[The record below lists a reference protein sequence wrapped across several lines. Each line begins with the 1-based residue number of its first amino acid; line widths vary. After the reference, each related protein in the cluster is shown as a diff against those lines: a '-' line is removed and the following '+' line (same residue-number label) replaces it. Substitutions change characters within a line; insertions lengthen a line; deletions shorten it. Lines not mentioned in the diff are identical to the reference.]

1 VRLSLRAIGATV
13 VFLAASAC
21 ATNPTSGRTPSS
33 AGNDV
38 RADAIGCLDTLH
50 ASDTVETIVK
60 MTAAS
65 QDPKIALPRNFEN
78 FFAEGFHARF
88 KAPTKL
94 PLSVVIGG
102 EPCDSL
108 GSRCAGGI
116 LNVGAV
122 AYVTAHA
129 NGSLVVTNIVDETLT
144 EDFANNIRS
153 ALEAMSKNRD
163 VPWLESKDSIP
174 LMLTFVPDDQ
184 PDTVP
189 ATRYVFKAKIPRYDL
204 PFTYAMM
211 PSAGIVPTYPMRAAI
226 AGIEDSVVL
235 AFTVRANGSIASESM
250 DFVSG
255 NYREFVLSA
264 ADALNDARY
273 HPAHLGDC
281 AVATR
286 IKQRFV
292 FKSPH

>member
-1 VRLSLRAIGATV
+1 M
-13 VFLAASAC
+13 AASAC
-21 ATNPTSGRTPSS
+21 AANPAPNRRPSS
-33 AGNDV
+33 TANGV
-38 RADAIGCLDTLH
+38 GADGIGCLDTLH

-60 MTAAS
+60 MTVAS
-65 QDPKIALPRNFEN
+65 QDPKTALPPNFEN
-78 FFAEGFHARF
+78 FLAQGFQARF
-88 KAPTKL
+88 KAPSRL
-94 PLSVVIGG
+94 PLSVVIGD

-116 LNVGAV
+116 LNIGAV
-122 AYVTAHA
+122 AYVTARS
-129 NGSLVVTNIVDETLT
+129 NGSLVVTDVVDETLT
-144 EDFANNIRS
+144 EDFADSIRS
-153 ALEAMSKNRD
+153 ALETMAKNRD
-163 VPWLESKDSIP
+163 VPWLEHADSIP
-174 LMLTFVPDDQ
+174 LVLTFAPDDRA
-184 PDTVP
+184 DTVP
-189 ATRYVFKAKIPRYDL
+189 ETRYVFKAKIPRYGL

-211 PSAGIVPTYPMRAAI
+211 PSTGIVPKYPSRAAI

-235 AFTVRANGSIASESM
+235 AFTVRANGSIAPQSM

-264 ADALNDARY
+264 ADALNESRY

-286 IKQRFV
+286 IRQRFV

>member
-1 VRLSLRAIGATV
+1 VHLPLRAIGLTFV
-13 VFLAASAC
+13 VLAASAC
-21 ATNPTSGRTPSS
+21 AGNPSPNRTHSS
-33 AGNDV
+33 AATNIH
-38 RADAIGCLDTLH
+38 ADAIGCLDTLH

-65 QDPKIALPRNFEN
+65 QDPKIALPTNFQN
-78 FFAEGFHARF
+78 YLAQAFKVRF
-88 KAPTKL
+88 KAPPKL
-94 PLSVVIGG
+94 PLSVVVGG

-116 LNVGAV
+116 LNIGAV
-122 AYVTAHA
+122 AYVTARG
-129 NGSLVVTNIVDETLT
+129 NGSLVVTNVVDETLT
-144 EDFANNIRS
+144 EDFADSVRS
-153 ALEAMSKNRD
+153 TLEGISKNRD
-163 VPWLESKDSIP
+163 VPWLERVDSIP
-174 LMLTFVPDDQ
+174 LVLTFVSDDQ

-189 ATRYVFKAKIPRYDL
+189 ETRYIFKAKIPRYEL

-211 PSAGIVPTYPMRAAI
+211 PSAGIAPKYPLRAAI

-235 AFTVRANGSIASESM
+235 AFTVRANGSIAPQSM

-264 ADALNDARY
+264 ADALNEARY

-286 IKQRFV
+286 IRQRFV

>member
-1 VRLSLRAIGATV
+1 VHLRLRAIGLTFV
-13 VFLAASAC
+13 VIAAGAC
-21 ATNPTSGRTPSS
+21 AANPTPNRRPST
-33 AGNDV
+33 ANDV
-38 RADAIGCLDTLH
+38 GADGIGCLDTLH

-65 QDPKIALPRNFEN
+65 QDPKTALPPNFEN
-78 FFAEGFHARF
+78 FLAQGFKARF
-88 KAPTKL
+88 KAPSKL
-94 PLSVVIGG
+94 PLSVVIGD

-116 LNVGAV
+116 LNIGAV
-122 AYVTAHA
+122 AYVTAHS
-129 NGSLVVTNIVDETLT
+129 NGSLVVTDVVDETLT
-144 EDFANNIRS
+144 EEFADSIRS
-153 ALEAMSKNRD
+153 ALGAMAKNRD
-163 VPWLESKDSIP
+163 VPWLEHADSIP
-174 LMLTFVPDDQ
+174 LVLKFAPDDQ
-184 PDTVP
+184 ADTVP
-189 ATRYVFKAKIPRYDL
+189 EARYVFKAKIPRYDV

-211 PSAGIVPTYPMRAAI
+211 PSTGIVPKYPSRAAI

-235 AFTVRANGSIASESM
+235 AFTVRANGSIAPQSI

-264 ADALNDARY
+264 ADALNDSRY

-286 IKQRFV
+286 IRQRFV

>member
-1 VRLSLRAIGATV
+1 VHLTLRAVGLASV
-13 VFLAASAC
+13 LLAASAC
-21 ATNPTSGRTPSS
+21 AANPSPNRKPTSTT
-33 AGNDV
+33 NDL

-60 MTAAS
+60 LTAAS
-65 QDPKIALPRNFEN
+65 RDPKIALPPNFEN
-78 FFAEGFHARF
+78 FLAQGFRARF
-88 KAPTKL
+88 KAPSKL
-94 PLSVVIGG
+94 PLSVVVGD

-116 LNVGAV
+116 LNIGAV
-122 AYVTAHA
+122 VYATARA
-129 NGSLVVTNIVDETLT
+129 NGSLAVTNVVDETLT
-144 EDFANNIRS
+144 AGFANSVRS
-153 ALEAMSKNRD
+153 ALETMSKNRD
-163 VPWLESKDSIP
+163 VPWLEHTDSIP
-174 LMLTFVPDDQ
+174 LVLTFAPDDQ

-189 ATRYVFKAKIPRYDL
+189 EARYVFKAKIPRYDL

-211 PSAGIVPTYPMRAAI
+211 PSAGIVPKYPTRAAI
-226 AGIEDSVVL
+226 GGIEDSVVL
-235 AFTVRANGSIASESM
+235 AFTVGANGSIVPESL

-264 ADALNDARY
+264 ANAVDEARY

-286 IKQRFV
+286 IRQRFV

>member
-1 VRLSLRAIGATV
+1 MRLSHRAIGLTFV
-13 VFLAASAC
+13 VLAASAC
-21 ATNPTSGRTPSS
+21 AANPSPSRTPSS
-33 AGNDV
+33 AANDV
-38 RADAIGCLDTLH
+38 RPDAIGCLDTLH
-50 ASDTVETIVK
+50 ASDTVETVVK
-60 MTAAS
+60 VATAS
-65 QDPKIALPRNFEN
+65 QDPKIALPPNFEN
-78 FFAEGFHARF
+78 FLAQGIRARF
-88 KAPTKL
+88 KAPSKL
-94 PLSVVIGG
+94 PLSVVVGS

-116 LNVGAV
+116 LDIGAV
-122 AYVTAHA
+122 AYVTARA
-129 NGSLVVTNIVDETLT
+129 NGSLVVTNVVDETLT
-144 EDFANNIRS
+144 RDFADSIRS

-163 VPWLESKDSIP
+163 VPWLEHTDSIP
-174 LMLTFVPDDQ
+174 LVLTFVPDDQ

-189 ATRYVFKAKIPRYDL
+189 AARYIFKAKIPRYDL

-211 PSAGIVPTYPMRAAI
+211 PSTGIVPKYPTRAAI

-235 AFTVRANGSIASESM
+235 AFTVRANGSIAPESM